1 MELNKEY
8 QIRPRNTKIITIV
21 LYLSII
27 KKGAGINANP
37 FWNKTFYKI
46 WKY

>member
-27 KKGAGINANP
+27 KKGLA
-37 FWNKTFYKI
+37 
-46 WKY
+46 

>member
-1 MELNKEY
+1 MELNKDY
-8 QIRPRNTKIITIV
+8 QIRPRNTKIFTIA

-37 FWNKTFYKI
+37 F
-46 WKY
+46 